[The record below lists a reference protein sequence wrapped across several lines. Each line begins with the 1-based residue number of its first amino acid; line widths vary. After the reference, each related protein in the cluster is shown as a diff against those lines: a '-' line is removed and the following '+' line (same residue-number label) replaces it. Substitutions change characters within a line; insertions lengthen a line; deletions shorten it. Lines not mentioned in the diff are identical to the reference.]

1 MIAVTRDRD
10 ARRAVGVPLRCA
22 GQTGC
27 GPDAAQLEHLPMA
40 GRTGLPSS
48 AAVRAGPLFR
58 SGQMGTDATLGLAG
72 EGIGRE
78 TRQAMEYI
86 HAILDRAGGSMDR
99 IVKCTV
105 MRAEMSEWGAMN
117 QENARFF
124 PGKPPARSV
133 AGTSALTLGARV
145 EIEGIALMEEP

>member
-1 MIAVTRDRD
+1 
-10 ARRAVGVPLRCA
+10 
-22 GQTGC
+22 
-27 GPDAAQLEHLPMA
+27 MA

-48 AAVRAGPLFR
+48 VAVRAGPLLFR
-58 SGQMGTDATLGLAG
+58 SGQMGTDATLRLAG

-117 QENARFF
+117 QENAS

-133 AGTSALTLGARV
+133 FGTSALTLGARV